1 MHDKHDHFEQACENT
16 AFVSLHVKAQTF
28 LKNKATTYH
37 LSFSQIQQLIII
49 AIDLQMWGEDIEAF
63 WVDKESKKEAFATV
77 QKTYET
83 LKSTLKIY
91 PAIKNFCLA
100 EASFS
105 DQASSVGARALPEQ
119 RDKNTLQKESFKIEE
134 IEKESLGLGS
144 CPVASPKT
152 RCCNLL
158 TLDAVES
165 CGFDCSYCSIQSFYK
180 NNTISFD
187 KNFAKKLERLELDP
201 SKTYHIGTGQSSDS
215 LMWGNRAGVLEALL
229 NFARKNPNVILE
241 LKSKSDNIAYLLE
254 NDVPKNVICTWS
266 LNPQVIIDNEEKR
279 AASLSARIQSARALA
294 DKGVKVGF
302 HFHPIVLFEGWQE
315 AYTAIAH
322 ELTERFTCN
331 EVALVSMG
339 TLTFIKPV
347 LKKIRLRAQNSK
359 ILQMPLVDAN
369 GKYSYPLSLK
379 EEMFSTLYQA
389 FAPWHGKV
397 FFYLCMEDESLWQ
410 KVFGYE
416 FENNFV
422 FEQAM
427 LQAYQA
433 KINI

>member
-1 MHDKHDHFEQACENT
+1 MFEDSQTHFEKACENS
-16 AFVSLHVKAQTF
+16 AFQSLHVRTQKF
-28 LKNKATTYH
+28 LENKATAYR
-37 LSFSQIQQLIII
+37 LSFSQIQQLIVI
-49 AIDLQMWGEDIEAF
+49 AVDLQMWGEDIEVLWA
-63 WVDKESKKEAFATV
+63 DKESKKEAFSAL
-77 QKTYET
+77 QKAYEA
-83 LKSTLKIY
+83 LKSTPKCY
-91 PAIKNFCLA
+91 PPTPMDF
-100 EASFS
+100 E
-105 DQASSVGARALPEQ
+105 
-119 RDKNTLQKESFKIEE
+119 KEVFKIEE
-134 IEKESLGLGS
+134 VAKEHLGLGS

-152 RCCNLL
+152 RCCNLM

-165 CGFDCSYCSIQSFYK
+165 CGFDCSYCSIQSFYQ
-180 NNTISFD
+180 NNTITFD
-187 KNFAKKLERLELDP
+187 KNFAQKLELLELDP
-201 SKTYHIGTGQSSDS
+201 AKTYHIGTGQSSDS

-241 LKSKSDNIAYLLE
+241 LKSKSDNITYLLE

-279 AASLSARIQSARALA
+279 ASSLRERIQSAKALA
-294 DKGVKVGF
+294 DKGVLVGF

-315 AYTAIAH
+315 AYTRIAH
-322 ELTERFTCN
+322 ELVATFTCK

-347 LKKIRLRAQNSK
+347 LKKIRLRAQKSK

-389 FAPWHGKV
+389 FAPWHGNV

-416 FENNFV
+416 YENNFV
-422 FEQAM
+422 FENAM
-427 LQAYQA
+427 LSAYQT
-433 KINI
+433 KIYAGKD

>member
-1 MHDKHDHFEQACENT
+1 MLEDSQIHFEKACENT
-16 AFVSLHVKAQTF
+16 AFQSLHVRTQKF
-28 LKNKATTYH
+28 LENKATAYR
-37 LSFSQIQQLIII
+37 LSFSQIQHLIII
-49 AIDLQMWGEDIEAF
+49 AIDLQMWGHSLEFF
-63 WVDKESKKEAFATV
+63 WVDKESKKEALVLLECHYATL
-77 QKTYET
+77 QNM
-83 LKSTLKIY
+83 LKIY
-91 PAIKNFCLA
+91 PPTPMDF
-100 EASFS
+100 E
-105 DQASSVGARALPEQ
+105 
-119 RDKNTLQKESFKIEE
+119 KESFKIEE

-187 KNFAKKLERLELDP
+187 KNFAQKLEHLVLDP
-201 SKTYHIGTGQSSDS
+201 AKTYHIGTGQSSDS
-215 LMWGNRAGVLEALL
+215 LMWGNCAGVLEALL

-241 LKSKSDNIAYLLE
+241 LKSKSDTITYLLE

-279 AASLSARIQSARALA
+279 AASLGARIHSARALA
-294 DKGVKVGF
+294 DKGVLVGF
-302 HFHPIVLFEGWQE
+302 HFHPIVLFDGWQE

-322 ELTERFTCN
+322 ELTKRFTCN

-347 LKKIRLRAQNSK
+347 LKKIRLRAQKSK
-359 ILQMPLVDAN
+359 ILQMPLVDAS
-369 GKYSYPLSLK
+369 GKYSYPLAHK

-389 FAPWHGKV
+389 FAPWHSNV
-397 FFYLCMEDESLWQ
+397 FFYLCMEDESLWH

-416 FENNFV
+416 YTNNEAFE
-422 FEQAM
+422 EAM
-427 LQAYQA
+427 LKAYTQ
-433 KINI
+433 KIKGIQ

>member
-1 MHDKHDHFEQACENT
+1 MLDKHEHFEKACENT
-16 AFVSLHVKAQTF
+16 AFSSLHVNTQTF
-28 LKNKATTYH
+28 LKTKAIAYR
-37 LSFSQIQQLIII
+37 LSFSQIQHLIII
-49 AIDLQMWGEDIEAF
+49 AIDLQMWGHSLEFF
-63 WVDKESKKEAFATV
+63 WVDKESKKEALVLLECHYATL
-77 QKTYET
+77 QNMLKTYPQTPMNFEKET
-83 LKSTLKIY
+83 
-91 PAIKNFCLA
+91 
-100 EASFS
+100 
-105 DQASSVGARALPEQ
+105 
-119 RDKNTLQKESFKIEE
+119 FKIEE

-187 KNFAKKLERLELDP
+187 KNFAEKLEHLKLDP

-241 LKSKSDNIAYLLE
+241 LKSKSDTIAYLLE
-254 NDVPKNVICTWS
+254 NEVPKNVICTWS

-279 AASLSARIQSARALA
+279 AASLDARIHSARALA
-294 DKGVKVGF
+294 DKGVLIGF

-322 ELTERFTCN
+322 ELTKRFTCN

-347 LKKIRLRAQNSK
+347 LKKIRLRAQKSK

-389 FAPWHGKV
+389 FAPWHGNV
-397 FFYLCMEDESLWQ
+397 FFYLCMEDESLWH

-416 FENNFV
+416 YANNEAFE
-422 FEQAM
+422 EAM
-427 LQAYQA
+427 LRAYTQ
-433 KINI
+433 KIKGIQ

>member
-1 MHDKHDHFEQACENT
+1 MHEDKKAHFEKACENS
-16 AFVSLHVKAQTF
+16 AFERLHVNTQTF
-28 LKNKATTYH
+28 LKTKATAYR
-37 LSFSQIQQLIII
+37 LSFSQIQQLIVI
-49 AIDLQMWGEDIEAF
+49 AIDLQMWNEDIAMLWE
-63 WVDKESKKEAFATV
+63 DKE
-77 QKTYET
+77 QKNET
-83 LKSTLKIY
+83 LTHLQNRYEALKNDLKHY
-91 PAIKNFCLA
+91 PPTPIDF
-100 EASFS
+100 
-105 DQASSVGARALPEQ
+105 
-119 RDKNTLQKESFKIEE
+119 QKESFKVVE
-134 IEKESLGLGS
+134 IEKEHLGLGS

-152 RCCNLL
+152 RCCNLM

-187 KNFAKKLERLELDP
+187 KNFAEKLERLELDP
-201 SKTYHIGTGQSSDS
+201 SKAYHIGTGQSSDS

-279 AASLSARIQSARALA
+279 AASLGARIQSARALA

-315 AYTAIAH
+315 AYTTIAH
-322 ELTERFTCN
+322 ALTERFTCN

-369 GKYSYPLSLK
+369 GKYSYPLSIK

-389 FAPWHGKV
+389 FAPWHDKV

-416 FENNFV
+416 FENNFA

-427 LQAYQA
+427 LKAYQS
-433 KINI
+433 KITV